1 MNKEITIIEIINKI
15 ANREEVPQKIKY
27 IDKIYI
33 YTEEN
38 QDYLDIEDEFY
49 LLGYTFS
56 NLRKRDFINDKV
68 EILEEYEDKYIEELE
83 NYPDI
88 SNWKYSYGID
98 RALLE
103 QSEFNEKVFNRL
115 NELAKE
121 VNKLRKEDK

>member
-38 QDYLDIEDEFY
+38 QDYLDTEDEFY

-68 EILEEYEDKYIEELE
+68 EILEEDEDIEEIKFLE
-83 NYPDI
+83 EFTD
-88 SNWKYSYGID
+88 SYYDTCLIKLGD
-98 RALLE
+98 KM
-103 QSEFNEKVFNRL
+103 NEVIR
-115 NELAKE
+115 E